1 MFTRI
6 SGRSLR
12 GYLMAKWSDS
22 NHPVLNLSSDSFLP
36 IDCVLKARLSLASLQ
51 LHLGLFSFTC
61 YLSDLLHTPV
71 EIVFWMFM
79 DAIIICPCFLVLPNG
94 LTSIYEYC
102 MQKAYSGDIESHHL
116 WLIFL
121 HSLNIILHSLFCVCS
136 EQDYY
141 LANALLYN
149 TSKQKDTF
157 TL

>member
-1 MFTRI
+1 MPGIFLGVHIDICHEKDRMYKA
-6 SGRSLR
+6 
-12 GYLMAKWSDS
+12 YLESHKK
-22 NHPVLNLSSDSFLP
+22 LP
-36 IDCVLKARLSLASLQ
+36 IHFALKARLSLASLQ

-71 EIVFWMFM
+71 EIVFSMFM

-102 MQKAYSGDIESHHL
+102 MQKAYSGDIDIESHHL
-116 WLIFL
+116 WLIFP
-121 HSLNIILHSLFCVCS
+121 HSITIIHHSLFVCS